1 MRDRRGAGCVT
12 LKCGIRDR
20 LGAFTITNGAALAVA
35 RRKGP
40 SDVLTSS
47 GTFPDAASLFVKFLP
62 TLVAWQVYASEAPGA
77 SEAMRLLQLADA
89 EESTVTPVTSTVL

>member
-47 GTFPDAASLFVKFLP
+47 GTFPDAATLFVKFLP
-62 TLVAWQVYASEAPGA
+62 TLAAWQVYASEVPGV
-77 SEAMRLLQLADA
+77 SYAMRLWPLPDA
-89 EESTVTPVTSTVL
+89 EELAVTPVAST